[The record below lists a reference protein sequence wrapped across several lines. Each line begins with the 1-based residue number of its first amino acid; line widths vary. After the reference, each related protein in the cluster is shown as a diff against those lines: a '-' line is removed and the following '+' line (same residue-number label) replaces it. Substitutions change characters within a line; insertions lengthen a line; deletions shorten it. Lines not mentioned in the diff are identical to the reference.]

1 MSNRRFQRWVGFFV
15 LGVGVLIIAVPSLL
29 VYVHLTATRVNPDP
43 EKIASVTDAP
53 PSQKWAAAVE
63 RGRGIVRAT
72 LSEENLPG
80 MSVAV
85 GVGGDIVWAEG
96 FGFANLEKSVPVTP
110 DHQFR
115 IGTASIPLTSAGIGL
130 LMDERR
136 LTLDDEVQKYVPEFG
151 GKPFAPTIRQVMGH
165 LGGLMGEDPDL
176 GVLTSSHCEQTADAL
191 ALFIKKPISKP
202 GVEYEYSTFGWVLL
216 SAVVEAAADKP
227 LAAFLEDGVFRPLGM
242 LDTVR
247 DSVNEPALNE
257 ATSYFPRFLS
267 RAGFGVEPLP
277 RFDSSCYAGASG
289 YLSTASDMVRF
300 GMGINRSKLLRRDT
314 VQLLQTPQ
322 RAASGEETGYGLGW
336 ELKTMLVDGQ
346 PVHTAGHDGTVWGR
360 PSVSFLTLPDRGIAV
375 AVLSNI
381 SSLGGTFSVAEKI
394 AQAFAASQSR

>member
-1 MSNRRFQRWVGFFV
+1 MSNRRVPRWTSFF
-15 LGVGVLIIAVPSLL
+15 LLCAGVLIVAVPTLL
-29 VYVHLTATRVNPDP
+29 VYVRLTATRVNPDP
-43 EKIASVTDAP
+43 EKITSVTNSSP
-53 PSQKWAAAVE
+53 PKKWAAAVE
-63 RGRGIVRAT
+63 RGRGFVRTT

-85 GVGGDIVWAEG
+85 GVDGEIVWAEG

-110 DHQFR
+110 YHRFR

-130 LMDERR
+130 LLDERR
-136 LTLDDEVQKYVPEFG
+136 LTLDDEVQRYVPEFG
-151 GKPFAPTIRQVMGH
+151 GKPFPPTIRQVMGH

-191 ALFIKKPISKP
+191 ALFVKKPISKP
-202 GVEYEYSTFGWVLL
+202 GAEFQYSTFGWVLL
-216 SAVVEAAADKP
+216 SAVVETAAKKP
-227 LAAFLEDGVFRPLGM
+227 LASFLEERVFRPLGM

-247 DSVNEPALNE
+247 DSVTEPVPNE
-257 ATSYFPRFLS
+257 ATAYFPKFLS
-267 RAGFGVEPLP
+267 RPAFGVEPLP

-289 YLSTASDMVRF
+289 YLSTASDMGRF
-300 GMGINRSKLLRRDT
+300 AMGINGAKLLRGDT

-346 PVHTAGHDGTVWGR
+346 AVRTAGHDGTVWGR
-360 PSVSFLTLPDRGIAV
+360 PSVSLLTLPERGIAV
-375 AVLSNI
+375 AVLTNI

-394 AQAFAASQSR
+394 AQAFAASQGR